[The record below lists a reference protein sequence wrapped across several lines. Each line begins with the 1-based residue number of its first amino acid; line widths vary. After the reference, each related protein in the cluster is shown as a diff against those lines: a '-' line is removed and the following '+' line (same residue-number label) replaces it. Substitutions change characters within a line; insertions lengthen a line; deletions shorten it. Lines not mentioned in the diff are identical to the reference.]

1 MGEMLVVRSPKK
13 FQSDADY
20 PWNAQRLGG
29 IIDRRLLTEPSSQ
42 IKFLDMD
49 KDGDMDLIG
58 SNVGTQY
65 SGKQAIN
72 VLAFQ
77 NDIFEPKQG
86 YMGGNSTFEI
96 ADFNNDGNEDIIVSV
111 DEGTGSRITVLLNT
125 YDQDEQREDG
135 YREYLRKEIY
145 LMVIISSQVYSM

>member
-1 MGEMLVVRSPKK
+1 MFLFKQLMEEMLKTFSEEVSV
-13 FQSDADY
+13 DADY

-29 IIDRRLLTEPSSQ
+29 SIDRRLLTEPSSQ

-86 YMGGNSTFEI
+86 YMEVIQRLKLLTL
-96 ADFNNDGNEDIIVSV
+96 
-111 DEGTGSRITVLLNT
+111 ITM
-125 YDQDEQREDG
+125 EM
-135 YREYLRKEIY
+135 KI
-145 LMVIISSQVYSM
+145 